1 MLQIE
6 GDLYTFARA
15 NMIFSARKAGNFF
28 KAQVCVSFLLL
39 LYLAGNVHLQS
50 FHEAFHS
57 LEKSLHSVEQEEDPC
72 HRAIYHEVKNDGCDH
87 KTHVTE
93 IKQCPLCHVVPIN
106 VQHFEPTNSFQ
117 TFKGLS
123 DFIDHLPST
132 VVVDH
137 LIDVPA
143 RAPPVI

>member
-1 MLQIE
+1 
-6 GDLYTFARA
+6 
-15 NMIFSARKAGNFF
+15 MIFYATKAGNFL
-28 KAQVCVSFLLL
+28 KTQMYVSLLLL
-39 LYLAGNVHLQS
+39 LYLAGNVHVES

-106 VQHFEPTNSFQ
+106 VQHFEPSQSFEP
-117 TFKGLS
+117 FKALS

-132 VVVDH
+132 VIVNCLTD
-137 LIDVPA
+137 LPA
-143 RAPPVI
+143 RAPPAA